1 MNKTKGSLVI
11 VSGFSGAGKGTVVK
25 AITQK
30 YDNYALSIS
39 ATTRAPRPGE
49 LEGREYFFKTREEFE
64 QMIAGG
70 QLIEYAQYVGNY
82 YGTPRKYVEQQL
94 EAGKDVILEIEIQ
107 GAMKVKKLI
116 PEALLIFMTPPS
128 ANELKNRLEGR
139 GTEAKEVIQSR
150 LERAVEESKGIDGYD
165 YVLINDTIEEC
176 VEELHR
182 IIQASHGRYN
192 QKQELISN
200 IKAELAQ
207 IVEKEGR

>member
-165 YVLINDTIEEC
+165 YVLINDTIDEC

-182 IIQASHGRYN
+182 IIQVSHGRYN

>member
-39 ATTRAPRPGE
+39 ATTRTPRPGE

-182 IIQASHGRYN
+182 IIQVSHGRYN

>member
-1 MNKTKGSLVI
+1 
-11 VSGFSGAGKGTVVK
+11 
-25 AITQK
+25 
-30 YDNYALSIS
+30 
-39 ATTRAPRPGE
+39 
-49 LEGREYFFKTREEFE
+49 
-64 QMIAGG
+64 MIAGG

-182 IIQASHGRYN
+182 IIQVSHGRYN

>member
-182 IIQASHGRYN
+182 IIQVSHGRYN